1 MPACCGQEWLM
12 FGNNI
17 LNDLPKET
25 LTIEFIRWDETVILT
40 APDFSRG
47 DPDFSRGE
55 LEFINHSLKC
65 LPGGKQWWLTFE
77 EDAGKFSR

>member
-1 MPACCGQEWLM
+1 M

-47 DPDFSRGE
+47 E

-77 EDAGKFSR
+77 ENAGKFSR